1 MDETSKVVDILKD
14 VVKLESDSEV
24 DFDSKGK
31 TLQDIKRKIDKHVNT
46 LEIQV
51 SKLNRNDKDYRSQMR
66 NKTRTFNILTKASNI
81 IDDATYDIEQKDDK
95 GLSNTLHYLNDKLQ
109 NFATERY
116 DEIHQSEIKALELD
130 KLITLLDKGKSA
142 KALAS
147 TAVDITTAALD
158 ITSSGLKIAA
168 IIASAAAPSDGGT
181 TSVGAQATAM
191 TLHALGHGLKAPYP
205 LST

>member
-1 MDETSKVVDILKD
+1 
-14 VVKLESDSEV
+14 
-24 DFDSKGK
+24 
-31 TLQDIKRKIDKHVNT
+31 
-46 LEIQV
+46 
-51 SKLNRNDKDYRSQMR
+51 MR

-130 KLITLLDKGKSA
+130 KLVTLLDKGKSA

-168 IIASAAAPSDGGT
+168 VAASAAASI
-181 TSVGAQATAM
+181 
-191 TLHALGHGLKAPYP
+191 
-205 LST
+205 